1 MTEIWLLPESTALP
15 NFIYFMGVWNTNEH
29 VWLCNS
35 LFWNTLSLQNFLAT
49 KRYATARM
57 PHSTPVLSQGY
68 VTGIPPAHKQFKST
82 KQEHLNVIW
91 DEQGLTSRSKAQGDS
106 ENCLSFIAKVGAAK
120 SNRMRIRRPSPLRF
134 QVQSW
139 QCNNISTVPCTKI
152 LS

>member
-35 LFWNTLSLQNFLAT
+35 LFGTPYLCKTSLQRNG
-49 KRYATARM
+49 M
-57 PHSTPVLSQGY
+57 PLQECHIQRPFYPKAMSQESRQL
-68 VTGIPPAHKQFKST
+68 TSSSSRQNKNIS
-82 KQEHLNVIW
+82 
-91 DEQGLTSRSKAQGDS
+91 QGLTSRSKAQGDS
-106 ENCLSFIAKVGAAK
+106 ENSLSFMAKVGAAK
-120 SNRMRIRRPSPLRF
+120 SNRMRIRRPGPLRF

>member
-1 MTEIWLLPESTALP
+1 MNMFGFATA
-15 NFIYFMGVWNTNEH
+15 YFGTPY
-29 VWLCNS
+29 LCK
-35 LFWNTLSLQNFLAT
+35 TSLQRNG
-49 KRYATARM
+49 M
-57 PHSTPVLSQGY
+57 PLQECHIQRPFYPKASQGY

-106 ENCLSFIAKVGAAK
+106 ENCLSFMAKVGAAK